1 MELHLEMG
9 ELYSVNIET
18 QLYND
23 EAAAKTWFPSHT
35 GHIPNAQK
43 LCVPSGCCPGQQR
56 HAPFPPAPSFSPTD
70 NSGQERPRRRYG
82 EVTETGKYFEVGMT
96 AFAHTLEV
104 E

>member
-35 GHIPNAQK
+35 GHIPNTQK
-43 LCVPSGCCPGQQR
+43 LCVASGCCPGQQR
-56 HAPFPPAPSFSPTD
+56 HAPSPPPPPSVQLTIQ
-70 NSGQERPRRRYG
+70 GKKGHARG
-82 EVTETGKYFEVGMT
+82 TEK
-96 AFAHTLEV
+96 
-104 E
+104 